1 MSEIPCK
8 EIAQKIIDGLKLKPA
23 PKKILAAV
31 LVGENSA
38 SVSFLRQKEKAAK
51 ELGIDFRVY
60 EFPENI
66 LQDELIQK
74 TEALAEQESVG
85 GLIVQLPLN
94 ERIDNREILNAIPPK
109 KDVDV
114 LGERALGAFYAGRSK
129 VLPPAVGVVEEII
142 TNYKPARPAGGPARP
157 AGGPARPAGGLQIA
171 NLRIVV
177 IGSGS
182 LIGKPISIW
191 LERKTAE
198 LIILNS
204 KTKNIKEKLKDAD
217 VIISGAGKPNLFS
230 AEDVKENAI
239 IIDFGYSFIDGK
251 ISGDFNASSIEN
263 CKPARPAGG
272 LKIENLRYTPTPGG
286 TGPILVAKIME
297 NFYKLTEINR

>member
-31 LVGENSA
+31 LVEENSA

-142 TNYKPARPAGGPARP
+142 TNYKPSRPAGV
-157 AGGPARPAGGLQIA
+157 LLIA

>member
-1 MSEIPCK
+1 MPKIPCK
-8 EIAQKIIDGLKLKPA
+8 EIAQKIIDGLKLKPT

-38 SVSFLRQKEKAAK
+38 SISFIKQKEKIAK
-51 ELGIDFRVY
+51 ELGVDFRIY
-60 EFPENI
+60 KFNDQEI
-66 LQDELIQK
+66 GRIASQK
-74 TEALAEQESVG
+74 SVG
-85 GLIVQLPLN
+85 GVIIQLSLPEQFN
-94 ERIDNREILNAIPPK
+94 SQYILNTIPSE

-129 VLPPAVGVVEEII
+129 VLPPAVGVVEKII
-142 TNYKPARPAGGPARP
+142 ANCK
-157 AGGPARPAGGLQIA
+157 LQIA
-171 NLRIVV
+171 NLRIAV

-204 KTKNIKEKLKDAD
+204 KTKNIKEELKNAD
-217 VIISGAGKPNLFS
+217 IIISGAGKANLFS
-230 AEDVKENAI
+230 AEDVKENAT

-263 CKPARPAGG
+263 CPDVRDPEGQEK

-297 NFYKLTEINR
+297 NFYKLNV

>member
-142 TNYKPARPAGGPARP
+142 TNYKPARPAGG
-157 AGGPARPAGGLQIA
+157 LQIA

-272 LKIENLRYTPTPGG
+272 PARPAGGLKIENLRYTPTPGG

>member
-1 MSEIPCK
+1 MPKIPCK
-8 EIAQKIIDGLKLKPA
+8 EIAQKIIDGLKLKPT

-38 SVSFLRQKEKAAK
+38 SISFIKQKEKIAK
-51 ELGIDFRVY
+51 ELGVDFRIY
-60 EFPENI
+60 KFNDQEI
-66 LQDELIQK
+66 GRIASQK
-74 TEALAEQESVG
+74 SVG
-85 GLIVQLPLN
+85 GVIIQLPLPEQFN
-94 ERIDNREILNAIPPK
+94 SQYILNTIPSE

-129 VLPPAVGVVEEII
+129 VLPPAVGVVEKII
-142 TNYKPARPAGGPARP
+142 ANCK
-157 AGGPARPAGGLQIA
+157 LQIA
-171 NLRIVV
+171 NLRIAV

-204 KTKNIKEKLKDAD
+204 KTKNIKEELKNAD
-217 VIISGAGKPNLFS
+217 IIISGAGKANLFS
-230 AEDVKENAI
+230 AEDVKENAT

-263 CKPARPAGG
+263 CPDVRDPEGREK

-297 NFYKLTEINR
+297 NFYKLNV

>member
-1 MSEIPCK
+1 MPKIPCK
-8 EIAQKIIDGLKLKPA
+8 EIAQKIIDGLKLKPT

-38 SVSFLRQKEKAAK
+38 SISFIKQKEKIAK
-51 ELGIDFRVY
+51 ELGVDFRIY
-60 EFPENI
+60 KFNDQEI
-66 LQDELIQK
+66 GRIASQK
-74 TEALAEQESVG
+74 SVG
-85 GLIVQLPLN
+85 GVIIQLPLPEQFN
-94 ERIDNREILNAIPPK
+94 SQYILNTIPSE

-129 VLPPAVGVVEEII
+129 VLPPAVGVVEKII
-142 TNYKPARPAGGPARP
+142 ANCK
-157 AGGPARPAGGLQIA
+157 LQIA
-171 NLRIVV
+171 NLRIAV

-204 KTKNIKEKLKDAD
+204 KTKNIKEELKNAD
-217 VIISGAGKPNLFS
+217 IIISGAGKANLFS
-230 AEDVKENAI
+230 AEDVKENAT

-263 CKPARPAGG
+263 CKPARPAGGPARPAGGPARPAGG

-297 NFYKLTEINR
+297 NFYNIS

>member
-94 ERIDNREILNAIPPK
+94 EHIDNREILNAIPPK

-129 VLPPAVGVVEEII
+129 VLPPAVGVVEKII
-142 TNYKPARPAGGPARP
+142 ANCK
-157 AGGPARPAGGLQIA
+157 LQIA
-171 NLRIVV
+171 NLRIAV

-272 LKIENLRYTPTPGG
+272 LQIENLRYTPTPGG

>member
-8 EIAQKIIDGLKLKPA
+8 EIAQKIIDGLKLKPT

-38 SVSFLRQKEKAAK
+38 SISFIKQKEKIAK
-51 ELGIDFRVY
+51 ELGVDFRIY
-60 EFPENI
+60 KFNDQEI
-66 LQDELIQK
+66 GRIASQK
-74 TEALAEQESVG
+74 SVG
-85 GLIVQLPLN
+85 GVIIQLPLPEQFN
-94 ERIDNREILNAIPPK
+94 SQYILNTIPSE

-129 VLPPAVGVVEEII
+129 VLPPAVGVVEKII
-142 TNYKPARPAGGPARP
+142 ANCK
-157 AGGPARPAGGLQIA
+157 LQIA
-171 NLRIVV
+171 NLRIAV

-204 KTKNIKEKLKDAD
+204 KTKNIKEELKSAD
-217 VIISGAGKPNLFS
+217 IIISGAGKANLFS

>member
-157 AGGPARPAGGLQIA
+157 AGGLQIA

-272 LKIENLRYTPTPGG
+272 PARSAGGLKIENLRYTPTPGG

>member
-1 MSEIPCK
+1 MPKIPCK
-8 EIAQKIIDGLKLKPA
+8 EIAQKIIDGLKLKPT

-38 SVSFLRQKEKAAK
+38 SISFIKQKEKIAK
-51 ELGIDFRVY
+51 ELGVDFRIY
-60 EFPENI
+60 KFNDQEI
-66 LQDELIQK
+66 GRIASQK
-74 TEALAEQESVG
+74 SVG
-85 GLIVQLPLN
+85 GVIIQLSLPEQFN
-94 ERIDNREILNAIPPK
+94 SQYILNTIPSE

-129 VLPPAVGVVEEII
+129 VLPPAVGVVEKII
-142 TNYKPARPAGGPARP
+142 ANCK
-157 AGGPARPAGGLQIA
+157 LQIA
-171 NLRIVV
+171 NLRIAV

-204 KTKNIKEKLKDAD
+204 KTKNIKEELKNAD
-217 VIISGAGKPNLFS
+217 IIISGAGKANLFS
-230 AEDVKENAI
+230 AEDVKENAT

-263 CKPARPAGG
+263 CPDVRDPEGREK

-297 NFYKLTEINR
+297 NFYKLNV